1 MIAQIEGMKLK
12 ERREMEEKRRAAREM
27 QETLAKANLEQTK
40 FKQRVA
46 DAEREDEKRIANCI
60 FYSIFFFFFYIN
72 NFYFIFSCTL
82 YSHDSYLIIKKDLKE
97 KSEREAAYAQEQARI
112 KQQKEKEWATLRAAQ
127 QREVDRRGE
136 VDLLRAQAEHERLEQ
151 QAKDREL

>member
-60 FYSIFFFFFYIN
+60 FYSIFFFF
-72 NFYFIFSCTL
+72 L
-82 YSHDSYLIIKKDLKE
+82 HK
-97 KSEREAAYAQEQARI
+97 
-112 KQQKEKEWATLRAAQ
+112 
-127 QREVDRRGE
+127 
-136 VDLLRAQAEHERLEQ
+136 
-151 QAKDREL
+151 